1 MKEPS
6 ITLAAYRI
14 LDFTWLEAALLGS
27 VIAAV
32 SPAVIVP
39 SMLHF
44 NKVRKGTEKAIPTM
58 VMAASSVDD
67 VFVIVVY
74 TGLLGLYTGH
84 TTAMV

>member
-1 MKEPS
+1 
-6 ITLAAYRI
+6 
-14 LDFTWLEAALLGS
+14 
-27 VIAAV
+27 
-32 SPAVIVP
+32 
-39 SMLHF
+39 MLHF